1 MEILGKP
8 NQTLLGHTQDCM
20 TVCNRILTLREPFLQ
35 NLCER
40 YDWNWGEVQSYIRF
54 AVWFHDIGKA
64 SNQWQ
69 DYIKGKGK
77 SVTHALPSFAIGAM
91 SLDVRLDVREFEKNL
106 KLAAL
111 FAILAHHTQM
121 LHNGS
126 FPEERY
132 RRNVD
137 IPLPYL
143 NEHYACFREI
153 QPDFKIAQWQKQPLQ
168 FNPFCK
174 FLGKFKTD
182 VRNDP
187 DLQFKVLYSLI
198 LNILTASDTY
208 ASKNVPKGGS
218 PDNPQG
224 RNLTRGQLL
233 LINDEFPLYDNTPL
247 KLLSFLPE
255 GVQPNEMQQKIVAS
269 ESDRLILN
277 AGCGEG
283 KTAAALLFAQKLL
296 KENKIERI
304 ILTLPT
310 KFTANNLYRDLVS
323 PDGYDIP
330 EKLVGIIHGDSEQFL
345 TQYSDDEETQG
356 ETEEKNANVKAQE
369 FENNFYA
376 KPVTI
381 STVDHLLM
389 SLYHGYKYA
398 DRAFF
403 NIASSLVVFDEVHYY
418 QRRTIEA
425 IATAMRRLTQLK
437 IPHLVMTATIP
448 EVVRKQFNYPEEYPF
463 QQARAVIHD
472 TSEPKT
478 PFEIVKLKETPLN
491 EDNAISPELVDLV
504 KQNQDKKQI
513 IFVNQVNRAK
523 HVYLALKDQ
532 GICENLICYHSGFI
546 GKHRVEKEKIIR
558 SLFKGTEACVLVS
571 TQVSELSLDISADVV
586 YSEIAPIDSIVQRG
600 GRLHRNGWKIDAP
613 CGYDRCRTCDQDRD
627 VNHSTYRLYL
637 MPPYNDEKAC
647 LPYEPDILQKSWDEI
662 GNLYTFSNA
671 CEWVDAVYQDCPE
684 LDHTEL
690 SRAIHTD
697 LIFGKKPQ
705 DNYAGQ
711 KEEEGRVV
719 IREQNYRTYDVVPIK
734 FERKVIKNY
743 RKFKT
748 HHLSIPAW
756 AFWKAEKE
764 RQLCLREGKL
774 EIHNKKTKEVK
785 RYQIPF
791 TVIHADYCFDIG
803 LQIGLEKPASI
814 QASYK
819 EYRNTAPVDV

>member
-1 MEILGKP
+1 MEILGKS
-8 NQTLLGHTQDCM
+8 NQTLLGHTRDCL
-20 TVCNRILTLREPFLQ
+20 TVCDELLIRREVFLQ
-35 NLCER
+35 NFCER
-40 YDWNWGEVQSYIRF
+40 YSWDWEEVRRCVRF

-69 DYIKGKGK
+69 AYIKGKGK
-77 SVTHALPSFAIGAM
+77 PVTHALPSFAIGAM
-91 SLDVRLDVREFEKNL
+91 SLDVREFEKSP

-137 IPLPYL
+137 IPSYL
-143 NEHYACFREI
+143 NEHFACFYKIE
-153 QPDFKIAQWQKQPLQ
+153 PDFKISEWQRPQLQ

-174 FLGKFKTD
+174 FLDKFKTD

-187 DLQFKVLYSLI
+187 DLQFKVLYTLI
-198 LNILTASDTY
+198 LNILTASDNY
-208 ASKNVPKGGS
+208 ASKNEPKNGS
-218 PDNPQG
+218 QDNPHG

-233 LINDEFPLYDNTPL
+233 LINDKFPLYDNTPL

-255 GVQPNEMQQKIVAS
+255 GTDQNDMQRKIVAS
-269 ESDRLILN
+269 DSDRLILN

-323 PDGYDIP
+323 PGGYDIP
-330 EKLVGIIHGDSEQFL
+330 EQLVGIIHGDSEQFL
-345 TQYSDDEETQG
+345 TQFSDDETQG
-356 ETEEKNANVKAQE
+356 EAEDTNENVKAQE

-403 NIASSLVVFDEVHYY
+403 NIASSLVIFDEVHYY
-418 QRRTIEA
+418 QGRTIEA
-425 IATAMRRLTQLK
+425 IATAMRHLTRLK

-448 EVVRKQFNYPEEYPF
+448 EVVREQFNHPEEYPF
-463 QQARAVIHD
+463 QQAPAVIKD

-478 PFEIVKLKETPLN
+478 PFEIVKLHQTPLDEEN
-491 EDNAISPELVDLV
+491 TISPELVDLV
-504 KQNQDKKQI
+504 KKNQGKRQI

-523 HVYLALKDQ
+523 HVYLALREH

-558 SLFKGTEACVLVS
+558 SLFKGPDACVLVS
-571 TQVSELSLDISADVV
+571 TQVSELSLDISADVM

-613 CGYDRCRTCDQDRD
+613 CGYNRCRTCDQDRN
-627 VNHSTYRLYL
+627 VEHSTYSLYL
-637 MPPYNDEKAC
+637 MPAYEDEKAC
-647 LPYEPDILQKSWDEI
+647 LPYEPDLLRKSWNEI
-662 GNLYTFSNA
+662 GDRYTFAEA
-671 CEWVDAVYQDCPE
+671 CKWVNEVYQECPE
-684 LDHTEL
+684 LMHTEL
-690 SRAIHTD
+690 SKAIHND

-705 DNYAGQ
+705 DNYAGE
-711 KEEEGRVV
+711 KDEEGRVV
-719 IREQNYRTYDVVPIK
+719 IREQNYRTYDVVPHGEFAEIVGQDYRE
-734 FERKVIKNY
+734 FKNY
-743 RKFKT
+743 
-748 HHLSIPAW
+748 HLSIPSW
-756 AFWKAEKE
+756 AFWKAEKGN
-764 RQLCLREGKL
+764 QLHMKEGKL
-774 EIHNKKTKEVK
+774 KISNPKTKEVK
-785 RYQIPF
+785 TYQIPF
-791 TVIHADYCFDIG
+791 TIIHADYCFDIG
-803 LQIGLEKPASI
+803 LPVGLEKPT
-814 QASYK
+814 
-819 EYRNTAPVDV
+819 NMM

>member
-40 YDWNWGEVQSYIRF
+40 YDWNWGEMQSCIRF

-77 SVTHALPSFAIGAM
+77 SVTHALPSFAIGSM
-91 SLDVRLDVREFEKNL
+91 SLNVREFEKSP

-132 RRNVD
+132 RHSVD
-137 IPLPYL
+137 MSLQYV
-143 NEHYACFREI
+143 NKHFSCFSDI
-153 QPDFKIAQWQKQPLQ
+153 QPDFKIAQWQKPQLQ

-174 FLGKFKTD
+174 FLDKFK
-182 VRNDP
+182 VNDP
-187 DLQFKVLYSLI
+187 DLQFKILYSLI
-198 LNILTASDTY
+198 LNILTSSDTY
-208 ASKNVPKGGS
+208 ASKNVPEGGS
-218 PDNPQG
+218 PENPHG
-224 RNLTRGQLL
+224 RILTPGQLL

-255 GVQPNEMQQKIVAS
+255 GVQPNGMQQKIVAS

-310 KFTANNLYRDLVS
+310 KFTANNLFRDLIS
-323 PDGYDIP
+323 PDSYDIP
-330 EKLVGIIHGDSEQFL
+330 EQLVGITHGDSEQFL
-345 TQYSDDEETQG
+345 SQLSDKKDKQDDEEKQSEAD
-356 ETEEKNANVKAQE
+356 ETNENVKAQE

-403 NIASSLVVFDEVHYY
+403 NVASSLVVFDEVHYY
-418 QRRTIEA
+418 QGRTIEA
-425 IATAMRRLTQLK
+425 IATAMRHLTQLK

-448 EVVRKQFNYPEEYPF
+448 ESVRERFNYPEEYPL
-463 QQARAVIHD
+463 QQAPAVING
-472 TSEPKT
+472 TSDPKT
-478 PFEIVKLKETPLN
+478 PFEIVKMNQTPLDEQN
-491 EDNAISPELVDLV
+491 TISPELVDLV
-504 KQNQDKKQI
+504 QQNQDKRQI

-523 HVYLALKDQ
+523 HVYLELKKQ
-532 GICENLICYHSGFI
+532 NICKNLICYHSGFI
-546 GKHRVEKEKIIR
+546 GKHRVEKEKRIR
-558 SLFKGTEACVLVS
+558 ELFKGADACVLVS
-571 TQVSELSLDISADVV
+571 TQVSELSLDISADVM

-600 GRLHRNGWKIDAP
+600 GRLHRNGWKINAP
-613 CGYDRCRTCDQDRD
+613 CGYDRCRTCYQDRNVD
-627 VNHSTYRLYL
+627 NYTYNLYL
-637 MPPYNDEKAC
+637 MPAYEDEKAC
-647 LPYEPDILQKSWDEI
+647 LPYKQDILQKSWNEI

-671 CEWVDAVYQDCPE
+671 CKWVDAVYPEWPE
-684 LDHTEL
+684 LMHTEF
-690 SRAIHTD
+690 SKAIHTD
-697 LIFGKKPQ
+697 LIFGKKPK
-705 DNYAGQ
+705 DNFAGQ

-719 IREQNYRTYDVVPIK
+719 IREQEYRTYDVVPIE
-734 FERKVIKNY
+734 FERKVIKDY
-743 RKFKT
+743 SKFKT
-748 HHLSIPAW
+748 HHLSIPSW
-756 AFWKAEKE
+756 AFWKVEKKGM
-764 RQLCLREGKL
+764 LHCRESKL
-774 EIHNKKTKEVK
+774 KSRNWKTKK
-785 RYQIPF
+785 NKIYQIPF
-791 TVIHADYCFDIG
+791 TIIQADYCFDIG
-803 LQIGLEKPASI
+803 LQIGLEKPTNI
-814 QASYK
+814 
-819 EYRNTAPVDV
+819 P

>member
-20 TVCNRILTLREPFLQ
+20 TICDEILRRNKLFLQ
-35 NLCER
+35 NFCDR
-40 YDWNWGEVQSYIRF
+40 YNWDREEVQRCIRF

-77 SVTHALPSFAIGAM
+77 SVTHALPSFAIGLM
-91 SLDVRLDVREFEKNL
+91 SLNVREYENSP

-132 RRNVD
+132 RRSVD
-137 IPLPYL
+137 MSLPYV
-143 NEHYACFREI
+143 NKHFAYFCDI
-153 QPDFKIAQWQKQPLQ
+153 QPDFKIAQWQKPQLQ

-174 FLGKFKTD
+174 FLDKFK
-182 VRNDP
+182 VNDP
-187 DLQFKVLYSLI
+187 DLQFKILYSLI
-198 LNILTASDTY
+198 LNILTASDNY
-208 ASKNVPKGGS
+208 ASQNAPKAGS
-218 PDNPQG
+218 INNPYG
-224 RNLTRGQLL
+224 SNLTCDQLL
-233 LINDEFPLYDNTPL
+233 LINDKFPLYDNTPL

-255 GVQPNEMQQKIVAS
+255 GVRPNEMQQNIVAS

-330 EKLVGIIHGDSEQFL
+330 KELVGIIHGDSEQFL
-345 TQYSDDEETQG
+345 TQFSDDEEIQD

-403 NIASSLVVFDEVHYY
+403 NVASSLVVFDEVHYY
-418 QRRTIEA
+418 QGRTIEA

-448 EVVRKQFNYPEEYPF
+448 EVVREQFNDPEEYTF
-463 QQARAVIHD
+463 QKALAVRND

-478 PFEIVKLKETPLN
+478 PFEIVKLNQTPLDEEN
-491 EDNAISPELVDLV
+491 TISPELVDLV
-504 KQNQDKKQI
+504 KRNQGKRQI

-532 GICENLICYHSGFI
+532 DISENLICYHSGFI
-546 GKHRVEKEKIIR
+546 GKHRVEKEKMIR
-558 SLFKGTEACVLVS
+558 SLFKGSDACVLVS
-571 TQVSELSLDISADVV
+571 TQVSELSLDISADVM

-600 GRLHRNGWKIDAP
+600 GRLNRKGISPLDKQT
-613 CGYDRCRTCDQDRD
+613 GY
-627 VNHSTYRLYL
+627 TYRLYL
-637 MPPYNDEKAC
+637 MPPYDDEKAC
-647 LPYEPDILQKSWDEI
+647 LPYETDILQKSWDVI
-662 GNLYTFSNA
+662 GNLYTFSKA
-671 CEWVDAVYQDCPE
+671 CEWVNAVYQECPK

-690 SRAIHTD
+690 SKAIHTD
-697 LIFGKKPQ
+697 LIFGKKPK
-705 DNYAGQ
+705 DNFAGP

-719 IREQNYRTYDVVPIK
+719 IREQKYRTYDVVPID
-734 FERKVIKNY
+734 FEHEVIDNYKEFKNY
-743 RKFKT
+743 
-748 HHLSIPAW
+748 HLSIPLW
-756 AFWKAEKE
+756 ALWKAEKE
-764 RQLCLREGKL
+764 DKLYYRESKL
-774 EIHNKKTKEVK
+774 EVKNQNTKKSTTQ
-785 RYQIPF
+785 QIPF

-803 LQIGLEKPASI
+803 LQVGLEKPTSI
-814 QASYK
+814 L
-819 EYRNTAPVDV
+819 

>member
-1 MEILGKP
+1 MEILGKS
-8 NQTLLGHTQDCM
+8 NQTLLGHTRDCM
-20 TVCNRILTLREPFLQ
+20 TVCDRILTLREPFLK
-35 NLCER
+35 NLCEKHNW
-40 YDWNWGEVQSYIRF
+40 DWKEVRRCIRF

-69 DYIKGKGK
+69 DHIKGQGNP
-77 SVTHALPSFAIGAM
+77 VTHALPSFAIGAM
-91 SLDVRLDVREFEKNL
+91 SLDVRRFEKSP

-132 RRNVD
+132 RRSVD
-137 IPLPYL
+137 MPLPYL
-143 NEHYACFREI
+143 NEHFACFREI
-153 QPDFKIAQWQKQPLQ
+153 EPDFKITQWQKQQLQ

-174 FLGKFKTD
+174 FLDKFKAD

-187 DLQFKVLYSLI
+187 DLQFKTLYSLI
-198 LNILTASDTY
+198 LNILTASDNY
-208 ASKNVPKGGS
+208 ASKNEPKGGS
-218 PDNPQG
+218 QDNPQG
-224 RNLTRGQLL
+224 RNLTLGQLL
-233 LINDEFPLYDNTPL
+233 LINDKFPLYDNTPL

-255 GVQPNEMQQKIVAS
+255 GLQQNDMQRKIVAS
-269 ESDRLILN
+269 DSDRLILN

-296 KENKIERI
+296 QENRIERI

-330 EKLVGIIHGDSEQFL
+330 EQLVGIIHGDSEQFL
-345 TQYSDDEETQG
+345 TQLSPDEEKQDEAEGT
-356 ETEEKNANVKAQE
+356 NANIKAQV

-418 QRRTIEA
+418 QGRTIEA

-448 EVVRKQFNYPEEYPF
+448 EVVRQQFNYPEEYPF
-463 QQARAVIHD
+463 QQARAEIRD

-478 PFEIVKLKETPLN
+478 PFEIVKLHNTPLDEEN
-491 EDNAISPELVDLV
+491 TISPELVDLV
-504 KQNQDKKQI
+504 KQNQDKRQI

-523 HVYLALKDQ
+523 NVYLALKDN

-546 GKHRVEKEKIIR
+546 GKHRVKKEKIIR
-558 SLFKGTEACVLVS
+558 SLFKGSDACVLVS
-571 TQVSELSLDISADVV
+571 TQVSELSLDISADVM

-613 CGYDRCRTCDQDRD
+613 CGYDRCRTCTRYKESD
-627 VNHSTYRLYL
+627 NYIYRLYL
-637 MPPYNDEKAC
+637 MPPYEDEKAC
-647 LPYEPDILQKSWDEI
+647 LPYEPHILQKSWKAI
-662 GNLYTFSNA
+662 RNLYTFRDA
-671 CEWVDAVYQDCPE
+671 CKWVDAVYQECEP
-684 LDHTEL
+684 LMHTEL
-690 SRAIHTD
+690 SAAIHND

-705 DNYAGQ
+705 DNYAGET
-711 KEEEGRVV
+711 EEEGRVV
-719 IREQNYRTYDVVPIK
+719 IRERNYQTYDVVPIK
-734 FERKVIKNY
+734 FEKTVINDY
-743 RKFKT
+743 REFKS
-748 HHLSIPAW
+748 HNLSIPSW
-756 AFWKAEKE
+756 AFWKAKNEN
-764 RQLCLREGKL
+764 QLHCREAKL
-774 EIHNKKTKEVK
+774 EISNPRTKKSTT
-785 RYQIPF
+785 YQIPF

-803 LQIGLEKPASI
+803 LSVGLEKPTSI
-814 QASYK
+814 M
-819 EYRNTAPVDV
+819 